1 MCLWN
6 VARPRD
12 TEHLSEVVIWA
23 SHGSGMSVS
32 WLGRSQKR
40 GWTESH
46 QGISLSFLFMKTK
59 NMFLRNFVR
68 HCTLEAAGL

>member
-1 MCLWN
+1 MYFWN
-6 VARPRD
+6 VARCGD

-32 WLGRSQKR
+32 WLGRTQKR

-46 QGISLSFLFMKTK
+46 QEIFVFSLDK
-59 NMFLRNFVR
+59 NKKYVPKKFCAVQ
-68 HCTLEAAGL
+68 HAGSACL